1 MHQDSYTCAFTY
13 SLHLLKYKM
22 PRGSRMA
29 NLEQFAV
36 VNVIIQIPELVI
48 LLTNDRDIC
57 VDGRPGK
64 EKIIL

>member
-1 MHQDSYTCAFTY
+1 
-13 SLHLLKYKM
+13 
-22 PRGSRMA
+22 MA

-48 LLTNDRDIC
+48 LLTNDMDIC

-64 EKIIL
+64 EKITLAFIII